1 MTALT
6 PLPPSALKG
15 LELHPASAVDLRRD
29 LYLFVDFVRREGL
42 KRAHRSNGIPKG
54 PALKLAKLLSWAG
67 EPGAIERDGEGDWS
81 NYISDVARELGLV
94 SFDVE
99 GSYAGYSSNEPSFP
113 DNHVTV
119 NDNHFDTWL
128 SSSPLKKERAILDKL
143 VETAPSEFFN
153 EPQLFHW
160 EPRFDSW
167 GSETGPHSRMTFP
180 PVRKRLLEL
189 LAALP
194 TGEWLPMEALIQ
206 HVKTTA
212 RAAILSP
219 DLKRRPTGEK
229 SAWNPRLGK
238 TVRAERDDL
247 YQNFQEI
254 SNMNSRSEVLTEAT
268 ADVYE
273 RVEGRYLQYFL
284 QGIPYQCGFVDLAL
298 VKLGTRSHSDTL
310 PLERVRA
317 FRLAPK
323 LAQVLRG
330 DPSLDRVSVTVLADF
345 NVIVEAPSWPDR
357 ELDQLNRYC
366 LPVKE
371 EWPTHALRIDRKR
384 VLTWVAA
391 HPEAPPIAPALQALT
406 ARALPGNVAAELD
419 AWSGHAEKLTVLK
432 DVTLVELL
440 GPDADAVRAELG
452 KLVLAESPTGFAVT
466 RDAERT
472 VAVLEQRQRAPR
484 VVAHK
489 PTSFAPGE
497 GRLCTPA
504 RAPRAP
510 AAPKRRRATFAI
522 DDLVGCRSDD
532 PKLLRAL
539 FDALDAAGHGPRLIA
554 AEGLLLVRATDL
566 PRVRA
571 ALRTLADRFDVE
583 ETR

>member
-6 PLPPSALKG
+6 PLAPSALKG

-67 EPGAIERDGEGDWS
+67 EAEAIERDGEGDWS
-81 NYISDVARELGLV
+81 DYVSRVALDLGLV
-94 SFDVE
+94 SFDVK

-119 NDNHFDTWL
+119 NEKHFDAWL
-128 SSSPLKKERAILDKL
+128 ASSPLKKERAILDKL
-143 VETAPSEFFN
+143 VETAPSEFFHW
-153 EPQLFHW
+153 PPLFHW
-160 EPRFDSW
+160 EPRFDGW
-167 GSETGPHSRMTFP
+167 GSATGPHSRMTFP

-219 DLKRRPTGEK
+219 DLKRRPAKEQT
-229 SAWNPRLGK
+229 AWDQRLGK
-238 TVRAERDDL
+238 MVRAEHDDL
-247 YQNFQEI
+247 YQNFREI
-254 SNMNSRSEVLTEAT
+254 SHMNSGSAAPTEAT
-268 ADVYE
+268 PDVYE

-284 QGIPYQCGFVDLAL
+284 QGVPYLCGFVDLAL
-298 VKLGTRSHSDTL
+298 VKLGARSHGGPL

-323 LAQVLRG
+323 LAQVVRG
-330 DPSLDRVSVTVLADF
+330 DPALDRVSVTVLADF
-345 NVIVEAPSWPDR
+345 NVIVEAPAWPDR

-366 LPVKE
+366 VPVKE

-384 VLTWVAA
+384 VIAWVAA
-391 HPEAPPIAPALQALT
+391 QPEAPPIASALQALT
-406 ARALPGNVAAELD
+406 GRALPGNVAAELD
-419 AWSGHAEKLTVLK
+419 AWSGHAEKLTVLEG
-432 DVTLVELL
+432 VTLVELL
-440 GPDADAVRAELG
+440 GPEADAVRAELG
-452 KLVLAESPTGFAVT
+452 NLVLAEGPKGFAVT

-472 VAVLEQRQRAPR
+472 VAVLEQRQRVPR
-484 VVAHK
+484 VVAHA
-489 PTSFAPGE
+489 PTSFAPGA

-510 AAPKRRRATFAI
+510 AAPKRRRATFAV

-532 PKLLRAL
+532 PKLLKAL